1 MNLNHHILLIGT
13 GPMAEAYTDVLK
25 SLAIRFTVVGRD
37 ETSAAEFTAKT
48 KINAV
53 PGGIENFLTE
63 ENVKKFDHAIIATGP
78 ENLLSVMEFLLQ
90 KGIVKILVEKP
101 AALSIEELLEAKQKL
116 EQWQDQVFVAYNR
129 RFYGATELCK
139 QLIQE
144 DGGLETMQFEF
155 TELVHLVER
164 RPRTQEVLS
173 NWYYANSTH
182 VIDMA
187 FHLAGKPVDWQSYVS
202 EGVLSWHPKTK
213 YAGAGVTDKGVLF
226 SYLSNWDS
234 AGRWAIELMTPK
246 RRIYLKPLEKVHVQ
260 EKGTFEIYELELGSN
275 WDNQFKPGL
284 YKQVE
289 SFVYRPEILYSLKSH
304 FEQTEMVFL
313 PILQGKK

>member
-1 MNLNHHILLIGT
+1 MSLNNHILLIGT

-25 SLAIRFTVVGRD
+25 ALAIEFTVVGRD

-48 KINAV
+48 DIVAV
-53 PGGIENFLTE
+53 PGGVENFLTD
-63 ENVKKFDHAIIATGP
+63 ENVRLFNHAIIATGP
-78 ENLLSVMEFLLQ
+78 ENLLSVMAFLLQ
-90 KGIVKILVEKP
+90 KGISKVLVEKP
-101 AALSIEELLEAKQKL
+101 AALSIEELLEARQKL
-116 EQWQDQVFVAYNR
+116 NQWQDQVFVAYNR

-139 QLIQE
+139 KMIQE

-164 RPRTQEVLS
+164 RPRTKEVLS

-182 VIDMA
+182 VIDLA
-187 FHLAGKPVDWQSYVS
+187 FHLAGKPVDWQSYVG
-202 EGVLSWHPKTK
+202 EGTLSWHPKTK
-213 YAGAGVTDKGVLF
+213 YAGAGVTEKGVLF

-234 AGRWAIELMTPK
+234 AGRWAIELMTSK
-246 RRIYLKPLEKVHVQ
+246 HRIYLKPMEKVQVQ
-260 EKGTFEIYELELGSN
+260 KKGTFEIHEIDLGS
-275 WDNQFKPGL
+275 DLDSRFKPGV

-289 SFVYRPEILYSLKSH
+289 AFLYQPEKLYTLRSH
-304 FEQTEMVFL
+304 FEQTQHAFL